1 MLKQIF
7 KDQVPINLLIELLEK
22 ICTKTD
28 KYYLVNVESF
38 KRMVFHEYQ
47 YNFLDSIRDYYH
59 KSKQFYIDRKLSYN
73 SFTNIIR
80 QICKSNDHNFSSKI
94 KYNESKYNIE
104 FFIYFDT

>member
-7 KDQVPINLLIELLEK
+7 KEQVPINLLIELLEK

-38 KRMVFHEYQ
+38 KRMLFHTYQ
-47 YNFLDSIRDYYH
+47 NDFIESIREYYH